1 MENDKRIKK
10 VLDFGHVRLVDSMGD
25 DKRIV
30 DAARVSYQNGT
41 KVTSDDR
48 NLIRHLLRNSHTT
61 PFEKVR
67 FEFHVK
73 CPIFIARQWFR
84 HRMGS
89 FNEISGRYSILSDE
103 FYIPEKVRGQS
114 KTNKQGSSDDVIK
127 DIPLLVD
134 EEGNTITITP
144 QEFIEEHSENA
155 YATYIS
161 LINEG
166 VSRELARAVLPLN
179 IYTEFYWTVDLWNLM
194 NFLRLRIDS
203 HAQYEIQVYG
213 KAILDLINSNCQL
226 TLSMEAF
233 QDYILDSPRLT
244 KFEIEIIDSLIK
256 EIKMTSIS
264 LESTSEILTRL
275 IEEHPSMSKREKTES
290 KLFSLLGGK

>member
-1 MENDKRIKK
+1 VENDKRIKK

>member
-1 MENDKRIKK
+1 MENDKRSKK

-114 KTNKQGSSDDVIK
+114 KTNKQGSSDEVITS
-127 DIPLLVD
+127 IPLLVD

-144 QEFIEEHSENA
+144 QEFMQEHSENA
-155 YATYIS
+155 YSTYIS
-161 LINEG
+161 LVNEG

-194 NFLRLRIDS
+194 NFLRLRIDA

-275 IEEHPSMSKREKTES
+275 IEEHPNMGKREKAES

>member
-1 MENDKRIKK
+1 VENDKRIKK

-103 FYIPEKVRGQS
+103 FYIPAKVRGQS
-114 KTNKQGSSDDVIK
+114 KTNKQGSSDEIIK

-194 NFLRLRIDS
+194 NFLRLRIDA

-213 KAILDLINSNCQL
+213 KAILDLINSNCEL

-275 IEEHPSMSKREKTES
+275 IEEHPSMGKREKAES
-290 KLFSLLGGK
+290 KLFSLLGDK

>member
-103 FYIPEKVRGQS
+103 FYIPAKVRGQS
-114 KTNKQGSSDDVIK
+114 KTNKQGSSDEIIK

-194 NFLRLRIDS
+194 NFLRLRIDA

-213 KAILDLINSNCQL
+213 KAILDLINSNCEL

-275 IEEHPSMSKREKTES
+275 IEEHPSMGKREKAES
-290 KLFSLLGGK
+290 KLFSLLGDK